1 MASFAAA
8 AGERRTDLGVLG
20 VVVVVVVVSVGG
32 VVAPSSSSS
41 SSSYNK
47 NILCS
52 KTCGGDEIIETK
64 NMFSQR
70 SGDK

>member
-1 MASFAAA
+1 MTCSRVASFAAA

-20 VVVVVVVVSVGG
+20 VVVVVSVGG

-70 SGDK
+70 